1 MSAPDIYVVP
11 RDHNPLS
18 RDGVT
23 VDEQGVP
30 HFDGLPDSL
39 IASLRRHVEAT
50 PDVEAVVELDGER
63 LTYQQ
68 LWDRAA
74 RVAGGLRAAG
84 VRRGDRVAVR
94 HPAGVSWVLAF
105 YGTIMAGGIAVAP
118 NIRSAPPEI
127 AALLEDAGVT
137 VDLDAGSALPDGEPY
152 VEEGLGLLDPCAMF
166 FTSGTTGR
174 AKGVPTNHE
183 AFLTN
188 AENMVIGLQGSR
200 GLGADFR
207 TLVSVPLFH
216 VTGCN
221 SQLLTAHYL
230 GGTAVIMPNLDQVRL
245 IETLSEER
253 ITLMVTVP
261 AVYALILRRPEFADA
276 DISTVRWVGYGG
288 AAIAPSLVEAL
299 QKAFPGARVTNGYG
313 MTETASLMTSLP
325 HEDAVEHADS
335 VGYAV
340 PSVELAVAPLGVD
353 PRYGELLSRGAN
365 IMKGYWN
372 RPEATAEALA
382 GGWMHTGDIV
392 RVDDAGRIHIVDRTK
407 DIIIRGGENISSL
420 EVEAALAAA
429 PTVLEAA
436 VIAVPDDVMG
446 EKVGAIVYGGGE
458 EVDVDAVLGHLRTQL
473 ADFKI
478 PQYLSIATEPLPRNA
493 GGKLLKAQLRKDVT
507 WGPPLR

>member
-1 MSAPDIYVVP
+1 MTRPEIRPIP
-11 RDHNPLS
+11 RTHNPYS
-18 RDGVT
+18 QDGVWY
-23 VDEQGVP
+23 DDQGAA
-30 HFDGLPDSL
+30 HFEDLP
-39 IASLRRHVEAT
+39 ASLLASLERFVTTT

-63 LTYQQ
+63 LTYAQ
-68 LWDRAA
+68 LWERAS

-94 HPAGVSWVLAF
+94 YPAGVDWVLAF

-127 AALLEDAGVT
+127 AGLLEDAGVT
-137 VDLDAGSALPDGEPY
+137 VDLDAGSPLPDGEPY
-152 VEEGLGLLDPCAMF
+152 VEPDLGLVDPCAMF

-188 AENMVIGLQGSR
+188 AENMVRGLVGSR
-200 GLGADFR
+200 ETGSDFR

-221 SQLLTAHYL
+221 SQLLTAHYV
-230 GGTAVIMPNLDQVRL
+230 GGTAVIMPALDQARL
-245 IETLSEER
+245 IETLSTER

-261 AVYALILRRPEFADA
+261 AVYALILRHPAFADA
-276 DISTVRWVGYGG
+276 DVSHVRWVGYGG

-299 QKAFPGARVTNGYG
+299 QKAFPGARVMNGYG
-313 MTETASLMTSLP
+313 MTETASLLTSLP

-335 VGYAV
+335 VGFAV
-340 PSVELAVAPLGVD
+340 ASVELAVAPVD
-353 PRYGELLSRGAN
+353 DDPSYGELLARGAN
-365 IMKGYWN
+365 IMRGYWN
-372 RPEATAEALA
+372 RPEATAAALA
-382 GGWMHTGDIV
+382 DGWMHTGDIV

-446 EKVGAIVYGGGE
+446 EKVGALLYGGGE
-458 EVDVDAVLGHLRTQL
+458 AVDVDAVIGYLRTQL

-478 PQYLSIATEPLPRNA
+478 PQYVSVVPEPLPRNA
-493 GGKLLKAQLRKDVT
+493 GGKLLKAKLREEVS